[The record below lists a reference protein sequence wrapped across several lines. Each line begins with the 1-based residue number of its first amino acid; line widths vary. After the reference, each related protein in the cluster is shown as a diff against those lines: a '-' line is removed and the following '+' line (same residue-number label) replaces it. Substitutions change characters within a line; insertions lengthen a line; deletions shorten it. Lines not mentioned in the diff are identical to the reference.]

1 MPLANMRFFCY
12 SAHSLSMENLDE
24 YQNTRK
30 AAADRRRK
38 RRAAKEKAVIHR
50 STGGWWKRAF
60 VRVSIVISVA
70 LITLSLIGYALF
82 TSVTAKYQKWA
93 EEFNLEDINNL
104 DHPCIIY
111 DRNGEEIGRIYDEN
125 RSYVPY
131 NQIARAMVD
140 ALVAQ
145 EDKNFWVHN
154 GFDPVG
160 IIRAIKEAMA
170 AGGQANQGASTITQ
184 QLARNAYDLEQR
196 TAARGGSRYE
206 RKVVEIF
213 LAMRI
218 EKKYDKQQILE
229 FYINRVYFGRGF
241 YGIRAAS
248 LGYFGKEPADLTV
261 REAASIAALIKNPEN
276 YNPLRNPKLN
286 WKWRNDVIDR
296 MERAGMLTAGE
307 AARQKE
313 TELGLNPKPI
323 KRNTSFLHAL
333 VQQQAIG
340 IFQNP
345 ERGEEIVKS
354 RGIKI
359 YTTIDRR
366 MQEAAE
372 NSLRS
377 QLEKIE
383 ARGDYGHVRFSE
395 TKDPRCAQHRYVDG
409 AVFAVDNATGGVL
422 VYVGGRSFERDNFD
436 IIESGRRS
444 VGTAMLPFLYMCAFD
459 NGYTPSSRLLDD
471 ALDNRLAGIGGS
483 EGILGEWGMEV
494 EKGRYLDSITL
505 RQSLEWSKIAAS
517 ARLGIA
523 LGSDATRGARC
534 FQDTLSSVGITPPP
548 RNPNSTELK
557 PQYYPRVYLGT
568 EPVSLKEVTMAY
580 TVFPN
585 VGKRPIAPYVVTRI
599 TDSNGNILWENPL
612 SVTHH
617 MVRSTSPCTAYRLHS
632 IMRESMEKGS
642 AQRVRPLLP
651 EHFSGAVKTGT
662 NYDFSDNALF
672 GYTSSFTCGIW
683 MGYLN
688 DHQPIYPQA
697 FGSDTCAPVYAA
709 VVEAA
714 RDRFED
720 VDIPTPPDTEEVEIC
735 LSSGQIATNFCFETV
750 MKDGKPGYVRPTYRE
765 YIPKGDVTLGQ
776 CSIHGDGSPSLVDFM
791 AAHPGHMNS
800 SRVLPVVP
808 VLPQSSALIGED
820 PYDCDL
826 MLNPRY
832 KDATELSDVS
842 SSAEEVSAADDDAP
856 EEVNGPEIDTELQIN
871 APHPLRHL
879 PLVPLQI

>member
-1 MPLANMRFFCY
+1 MRFFCY

-50 STGGWWKRAF
+50 SAGGWWKRAF

-145 EDKNFWVHN
+145 EDKNFWEHN

-359 YTTIDRR
+359 HTTIDRR

-791 AAHPGHMNS
+791 EAHPGHMNS

-820 PYDCDL
+820 PYDCDQ

>member
-1 MPLANMRFFCY
+1 
-12 SAHSLSMENLDE
+12 MENLDE

-50 STGGWWKRAF
+50 SPGCWWKRAF

-82 TSVTAKYQKWA
+82 VSVTAKYQKWA

-131 NQIARAMVD
+131 NKISRSMVD

-145 EDKNFWVHN
+145 EDKNFWEHN

-248 LGYFGKEPADLTV
+248 LGYFGKEPEELTV

-276 YNPLRNPKLN
+276 YNPLRNPQLN

-296 MERAGMLTAGE
+296 MERAGMLTSGE

-359 YTTIDRR
+359 HTTIDRR

-383 ARGDYGHVRFSE
+383 ARDDYAHVRFSE

-523 LGSDATRGARC
+523 LGSDATKGARC

-612 SVTHH
+612 FVTHH

-632 IMRESMEKGS
+632 IMRESMERGS

-709 VVEAA
+709 VVTAA
-714 RDRFED
+714 KDRFAD
-720 VDIPTPPDTEEVEIC
+720 VDIATPPDTEEVEIC

-750 MKDGKPGYVRPTYRE
+750 IKDGKPGYVRPTYRE

-791 AAHPGHMNS
+791 ETHPGHMNS

-826 MLNPRY
+826 VLNPRY
-832 KDATELSDVS
+832 KDATELSDVA
-842 SSAEEVSAADDDAP
+842 SSAEEVSAADDDSP
-856 EEVNGPEIDTELQIN
+856 EEVNGPVIDTELQIN
-871 APHPLRHL
+871 APSTLQHL
-879 PLVPLQI
+879 PLVPLQL

>member
-1 MPLANMRFFCY
+1 MD
-12 SAHSLSMENLDE
+12 NLDD
-24 YQNTRK
+24 YQNARK

-38 RRAAKEKAVIHR
+38 RRAAKEKVVMHRPPSSWWRRVFIRVCMVIL
-50 STGGWWKRAF
+50 
-60 VRVSIVISVA
+60 VA
-70 LITLSLIGYALF
+70 ILSLSLIGYALF
-82 TSVTAKYQKWA
+82 ASVTTKYQKWA

-104 DHPCIIY
+104 DHPCIIF

-125 RSYVPY
+125 RSYVTY
-131 NQIARAMVD
+131 DKISRAMID

-145 EDKNFWVHN
+145 EDKNFWKHN

-160 IIRAIKEAMA
+160 IVRAAKEAVA
-170 AGGQANQGASTITQ
+170 AGGNANQGASTITQ

-218 EKKYDKQQILE
+218 EEKYDKQQILE

-276 YNPLRNPKLN
+276 YNPLRNAELN

-313 TELGLNPKPI
+313 TELGLNPKPL

-333 VQQQAIG
+333 VQQHAIS

-359 YTTIDRR
+359 YTTIDRA

-372 NSLRS
+372 RSLRR
-377 QLEKIE
+377 QLEKME
-383 ARGDYGHVRFSE
+383 SREDYSHVRFNE
-395 TKDPRCAQHRYVDG
+395 TSDPRCAQHRYVDG
-409 AVFAVDNATGGVL
+409 AVYAVDNNTGGVL
-422 VYVGGRSFERDNFD
+422 AYVGGRSFERDNFD

-459 NGYTPSSRLLDD
+459 NGYSPCSRVLDD
-471 ALDNRLAGIGGS
+471 ALDNRLAGIGGT

-494 EKGRYLDSITL
+494 EKGRYLDSVTL

-523 LGSDATRGARC
+523 LGSHPTKGARC
-534 FQDTLSSVGITPPP
+534 FQDTLTAVGITPPP

-585 VGKRPIAPYVVTRI
+585 AGKRPIAPYVVSKI
-599 TDSNGNILWENPL
+599 TDSNGKILWENPL
-612 SVTHH
+612 SVTHR
-617 MVRSTSPCTAYRLHS
+617 MVRSTSSCTAYRLHS

-651 EHFSGAVKTGT
+651 ESFGGAVKSGT

-672 GYTSSFTCGIW
+672 GYTKAFTCGIW

-697 FGSDTCAPVYAA
+697 FGSDTCAPVFAA
-709 VVEAA
+709 VLEASQPGFK
-714 RDRFED
+714 DD
-720 VDIPTPPDTEEVEIC
+720 PIPLPPDTEEVEIC

-750 MKDGKPGYVRPTYRE
+750 MTDGKPGYVRPTYRE
-765 YIPKGDVTLGQ
+765 YIPKGDVKLGQ
-776 CSIHGDGSPSLVDFM
+776 CSIHGDGSPSLMDFM
-791 AAHPGHMNS
+791 ESQAEHMNS
-800 SRVLPVVP
+800 SRILPVVP
-808 VLPQSSALIGED
+808 VLPRSSALIGED

-826 MLNPRY
+826 TLNPRY
-832 KDATELSDVS
+832 KDISEIADTAST
-842 SSAEEVSAADDDAP
+842 AEEVSGVDSESP
-856 EEVNGPEIDTELQIN
+856 EEVDAPVIDTDLQID

>member
-1 MPLANMRFFCY
+1 MD
-12 SAHSLSMENLDE
+12 NLDD
-24 YQNTRK
+24 YQNARK

-38 RRAAKEKAVIHR
+38 RRAAKEKVVINR
-50 STGGWWKRAF
+50 APTSWWR
-60 VRVSIVISVA
+60 RVLLRVGMVVTVA
-70 LITLSLIGYALF
+70 LVTLSLIGYTLF

-104 DHPCIIY
+104 DHPCIIF

-125 RSYVPY
+125 RSYVTY
-131 NQIARAMVD
+131 DKISRAMID

-145 EDKNFWVHN
+145 EDKNFWTHN

-160 IIRAIKEAMA
+160 IIRAAKEAAA

-218 EKKYDKQQILE
+218 EQKYDKQQILE

-276 YNPLRNPKLN
+276 YNPLRNAKLN

-296 MERAGMLTAGE
+296 MQRAGMLTAGE

-313 TELGLNPKPI
+313 TELGLNPKPL

-333 VQQQAIG
+333 VQQQAIS

-372 NSLRS
+372 QTLRS
-377 QLEKIE
+377 QLEKME
-383 ARGDYGHVRFSE
+383 AREDYTHVRFNE
-395 TKDPRCAQHRYVDG
+395 TNDPRCAQHRYVDG
-409 AVFAVDNATGGVL
+409 AVFAVDNNTGGVL
-422 VYVGGRSFERDNFD
+422 AYVGGRSFDRDNFD

-459 NGYTPSSRLLDD
+459 NGYSPCSRLLDD
-471 ALDNRLAGIGGS
+471 ALDNRLAGIGGT

-523 LGSDATRGARC
+523 LGSHPTKGARC
-534 FQDTLSSVGITPPP
+534 FQDTLTAVGITPPP

-585 VGKRPIAPYVVTRI
+585 GGKRPIAPYVVSKI
-599 TDSNGNILWENPL
+599 TDSNGKILWENPL
-612 SVTHH
+612 SVTHR
-617 MVRSTSPCTAYRLHS
+617 MVRSTSPCTSYRLHS

-651 EHFSGAVKTGT
+651 ETFAGAVKTGT
-662 NYDFSDNALF
+662 NYDFSDNSLF
-672 GYTSSFTCGIW
+672 GYTSGFTCGIW

-697 FGSDTCAPVYAA
+697 FGSDTCAPIFAA
-709 VVEAA
+709 VLAA
-714 RDRFED
+714 SAGSHED
-720 VDIPTPPDTEEVEIC
+720 SPIPVPPDTEEVEIC

-750 MKDGKPGYVRPTYRE
+750 MKDGKPGYVRPTYLE
-765 YIPKGDVTLGQ
+765 YIPKGDVQLGQ
-776 CSIHGDGSPSLVDFM
+776 CLVHGDGSPSLMDFM
-791 AAHPGHMNS
+791 ESHPEHMNS

-808 VLPQSSALIGED
+808 VLPRSSALIGED
-820 PYDCDL
+820 PYDCEL
-826 MLNPRY
+826 TLNPRY
-832 KDATELSDVS
+832 KNATDLADSAAT
-842 SSAEEVSAADDDAP
+842 AEEVSGADDDSTP
-856 EEVNGPEIDTELQIN
+856 EEVDTPVIDTDLQIK
-871 APHPLRHL
+871 APRPLRHL

>member
-1 MPLANMRFFCY
+1 
-12 SAHSLSMENLDE
+12 MENLDE

-38 RRAAKEKAVIHR
+38 SRATKEKAVNHHR
-50 STGGWWKRAF
+50 SSGSWWKRAF
-60 VRVSIVISVA
+60 VRASIVISVA

-125 RSYVPY
+125 RSYVTY
-131 NQIARAMVD
+131 DQISRAMID

-145 EDKNFWVHN
+145 EDKNFWKHN

-160 IIRAIKEAMA
+160 IVRAAKEAVA

-218 EKKYDKQQILE
+218 ETKYDKQQILE

-241 YGIRAAS
+241 YGIRSAS

-276 YNPLRNPKLN
+276 YNPIRNPKLN

-313 TELGLNPKPI
+313 TELGLNPKPL

-333 VQQQAIG
+333 VQQQAIS

-359 YTTIDRR
+359 HTTIDRR

-372 NSLRS
+372 ASLRS

-383 ARGDYGHVRFSE
+383 SRDDYGHVRFSE
-395 TKDPRCAQHRYVDG
+395 TNDPRCSQHRYVDG
-409 AVFAVDNATGGVL
+409 AVLAVDNTTGGVL

-523 LGSDATRGARC
+523 LGSDPSKGARC
-534 FQDTLSSVGITPPP
+534 FQETLTSVGITPPP

-585 VGKRPIAPYVVTRI
+585 VGKRPIAPYVVTKI

-617 MVRSTSPCTAYRLHS
+617 MVRSTTPCSAYRLHS

-651 EHFSGAVKTGT
+651 EGFSGAVKTGT

-688 DHQPIYPQA
+688 DHQPIYPHA

-709 VVEAA
+709 VVEASQG
-714 RDRFED
+714 RYGDN
-720 VDIPTPPDTEEVEIC
+720 DIPTPPDTEEVEIC

-750 MKDGKPGYVRPTYRE
+750 IKDGKPGYVRPTYRE
-765 YIPKGDVTLGQ
+765 YIPKGDVSLGQ
-776 CSIHGDGSPSLVDFM
+776 CSIHGDGSPSLMDFM
-791 AAHPGHMNS
+791 ETRPGFQNS

-808 VLPQSSALIGED
+808 VLPQGTALIGED

-826 MLNPRY
+826 VLTPRY
-832 KDATELSDVS
+832 RNASVLMDIAPL
-842 SSAEEVSAADDDAP
+842 AEEVTGADDDSP
-856 EEVNGPEIDTELQIN
+856 EEVDGAEFDTDLQLR
-871 APHPLRHL
+871 APQPLRFL

>member
-1 MPLANMRFFCY
+1 
-12 SAHSLSMENLDE
+12 MENLDE

-38 RRAAKEKAVIHR
+38 RRAAREKAVVHR

-60 VRVSIVISVA
+60 VRVCIVISVA
-70 LITLSLIGYALF
+70 IITLSLIGYALF

-104 DHPCIIY
+104 DHPCIIF

-131 NQIARAMVD
+131 SQISRAMVD

-145 EDKNFWVHN
+145 EDKNFWEHN

-359 YTTIDRR
+359 HTTIDRR

-372 NSLRS
+372 NSLRA

-523 LGSDATRGARC
+523 LGSDATKGARC

-709 VVEAA
+709 VIQAGA
-714 RDRFED
+714 GRYED
-720 VDIPTPPDTEEVEIC
+720 HDIPTPPDTEEVEIC
-735 LSSGQIATNFCFETV
+735 LSSGQVATNFCFETV

-791 AAHPGHMNS
+791 EAHPGHMNS

-820 PYDCDL
+820 PYDCDQV
-826 MLNPRY
+826 LNPRY

>member
-1 MPLANMRFFCY
+1 
-12 SAHSLSMENLDE
+12 MENLDE

-38 RRAAKEKAVIHR
+38 RRAAREKAVVHR

-60 VRVSIVISVA
+60 VRVCIVISVA
-70 LITLSLIGYALF
+70 IITLSLIGYALF

-104 DHPCIIY
+104 DHPCIIF

-131 NQIARAMVD
+131 SQISRAMVD

-145 EDKNFWVHN
+145 EDKNFWQHN

-296 MERAGMLTAGE
+296 MERAGMLTSGE

-383 ARGDYGHVRFSE
+383 AREDYTHVRISE

-523 LGSDATRGARC
+523 LGSDASKGARC

-585 VGKRPIAPYVVTRI
+585 VGKRPIAPYVVTKI
-599 TDSNGNILWENPL
+599 TDSNGNTLWENPL

-672 GYTSSFTCGIW
+672 GYSSSFTCGIW

-709 VVEAA
+709 VVHAA
-714 RDRFED
+714 DGRFED

-776 CSIHGDGSPSLVDFM
+776 CSIHGDGSPSLMDFM
-791 AAHPGHMNS
+791 EAHSSHMNS

-826 MLNPRY
+826 VLNPRY
-832 KDATELSDVS
+832 KDATELSDVAS
-842 SSAEEVSAADDDAP
+842 AAEEVSAADDDSP
-856 EEVNGPEIDTELQIN
+856 EEVSGPVIDTELQIN
-871 APHPLRHL
+871 APNPLRRL
-879 PLVPLQI
+879 PLVPLQL